1 MVKLDTVFT
10 RAKELSEK
18 RLEIC
23 NTCEHL
29 EKNLMR
35 CNKCGCFMNFKT
47 LLPIAECPIGKWGKK
62 DD

>member
-23 NTCEHL
+23 KTCEHL
-29 EKNLMR
+29 TSHMR
-35 CNKCGCFMNFKT
+35 CNKCGCFMNYKT
-47 LLPIAECPIGKWGKK
+47 LIPSSECPIGKWGKK

>member
-10 RAKELSEK
+10 RAKELSEI

-47 LLPIAECPIGKWGKK
+47 LIPSSECPIGKWGKK